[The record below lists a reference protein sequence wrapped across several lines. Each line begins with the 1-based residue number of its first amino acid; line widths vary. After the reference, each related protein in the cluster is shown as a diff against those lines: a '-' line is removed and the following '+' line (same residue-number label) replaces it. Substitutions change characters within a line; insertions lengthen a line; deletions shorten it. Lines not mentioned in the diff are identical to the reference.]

1 MALPWESI
9 PYLTAII
16 MDAKNWII
24 DETKVLSSYEE
35 AMRQTPQ
42 PQRWHGE
49 GDVYTHTMMVLDAL
63 REMPEYKALTEHQQF
78 ELRLAAMLHD
88 IGKCRTTQ
96 WVDGDWHS
104 PHHGSTGSKMARQML
119 WLDYGICGE
128 RDLLELRETV
138 CLLIR
143 YHDFP
148 LHAILNDNMT
158 VMLHRIAANG
168 ELVTDFSIKLLCLL
182 AEADIRG
189 RLCDD
194 MEDVLERI
202 ELCRNAAKDEG
213 CFDTPYTFASA
224 HTQRAYMAGRDVW
237 KGQELFD
244 DTWGEVIV
252 MSGLP
257 GTGKDTYI
265 NKHWPD
271 LPVVSLD
278 DLRVKYRVS
287 PTDNQGHI
295 VQMAKEQAKSH
306 LRVHQPFIW
315 NATNLTN
322 SRQNIIQLFESYRA
336 RVRIV
341 YLETTV
347 EEQIRR
353 NNNRDAVVPQQVIDD
368 MLAKIVP
375 PERGEATRVEWHCI

>member
-1 MALPWESI
+1 
-9 PYLTAII
+9 
-16 MDAKNWII
+16 MDAKNRII
-24 DETKVLSSYEE
+24 DELKVLSSFEE

-49 GDVYTHTMMVLDAL
+49 GDVYTHTMMVLGAL
-63 REMPEYKALTEHQQF
+63 LEMPAFLSLPERQQKELT
-78 ELRLAAMLHD
+78 LAALLHD

-96 WVDGDWHS
+96 WVDGDWLS
-104 PHHGSTGSKMARQML
+104 PHHGSIGSKMARQTL
-119 WLDYGICGE
+119 WQDYGLCGE
-128 RDLLELRETV
+128 KALLEFRETV

-148 LHAILNDNMT
+148 LYAVLNDNMA
-158 VMLHRIAANG
+158 VMLHWIAANG
-168 ELVTDFSIKLLCLL
+168 ELVPDFSVKLLCLL

-189 RLCDD
+189 RMCDD

-202 ELCRNAAKDEG
+202 ELCRNAAIEEG
-213 CFDTPYTFASA
+213 CFDSPFAFASA
-224 HTQRAYMAGRDVW
+224 HTERAYLSGRDIW

-265 NKHWPD
+265 RNHWPD

-278 DLRVKYRVS
+278 DLRVKYHVS
-287 PTDNQGHI
+287 PTDNQGFV
-295 VQMAKEQAKSH
+295 VQMAKEQARVH
-306 LRVHQPFIW
+306 LRAHQHFIW
-315 NATNLTN
+315 NATNLTTN
-322 SRQNIIQLFESYRA
+322 RQTITQLFESYRA
-336 RVRIV
+336 RVHIV

-353 NNNRDAVVPQQVIDD
+353 NNNRDAVVPQHVIDG
-368 MLAKIVP
+368 MLAKTVL
-375 PERGEATRVEWHCI
+375 PERGEATTVEWHCI